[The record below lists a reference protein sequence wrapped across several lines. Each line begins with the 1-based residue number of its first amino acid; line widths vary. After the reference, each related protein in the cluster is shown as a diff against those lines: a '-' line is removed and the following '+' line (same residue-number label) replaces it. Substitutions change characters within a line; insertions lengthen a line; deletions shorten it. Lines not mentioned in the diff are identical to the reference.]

1 MKQNF
6 FTKKNQLDEMQEQTL
21 TKIEA
26 RGFCLMWWSLLA
38 ILVIQAMMHAAS
50 EQMLGEWVVFMLV
63 SVYTL
68 VECLRH
74 GIWDRHFKA
83 NTGSSVVGSLIGGLA
98 TVVVYTVM
106 SGYLLVGI
114 IAGVVTAVLIFAL
127 MQLCIS
133 IYKKRQSELE
143 NAPEDKDDK

>member
-6 FTKKNQLDEMQEQTL
+6 FTKKNQLDEMQEQIL

-26 RGFCLMWWSLLA
+26 RGFCLMWWALIA

-74 GIWDRHFKA
+74 GIWDQRYRQQLLPARRSGCPLHC
-83 NTGSSVVGSLIGGLA
+83 SLCWL
-98 TVVVYTVM
+98 
-106 SGYLLVGI
+106 
-114 IAGVVTAVLIFAL
+114 
-127 MQLCIS
+127 
-133 IYKKRQSELE
+133 
-143 NAPEDKDDK
+143 

>member
-1 MKQNF
+1 MGR
-6 FTKKNQLDEMQEQTL
+6 
-21 TKIEA
+21 IYA
-26 RGFCLMWWSLLA
+26 G
-38 ILVIQAMMHAAS
+38 V
-50 EQMLGEWVVFMLV
+50 
-63 SVYTL
+63 VYTL

-83 NTGSSVVGSLIGGLA
+83 NTGASVVGSLIGGLA

-106 SGYLLVGI
+106 SGDLLVGI
-114 IAGVVTAVLIFAL
+114 IAGVVTAVLIFGL

>member
-1 MKQNF
+1 
-6 FTKKNQLDEMQEQTL
+6 
-21 TKIEA
+21 
-26 RGFCLMWWSLLA
+26 
-38 ILVIQAMMHAAS
+38 
-50 EQMLGEWVVFMLV
+50 
-63 SVYTL
+63 
-68 VECLRH
+68 
-74 GIWDRHFKA
+74 
-83 NTGSSVVGSLIGGLA
+83 
-98 TVVVYTVM
+98 M